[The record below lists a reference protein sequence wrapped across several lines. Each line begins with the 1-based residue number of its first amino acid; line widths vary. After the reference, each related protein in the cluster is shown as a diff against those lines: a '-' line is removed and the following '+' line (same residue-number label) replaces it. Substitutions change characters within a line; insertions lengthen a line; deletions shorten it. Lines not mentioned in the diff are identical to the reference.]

1 MDYDI
6 LHNWTVLR
14 ALMIFAIA
22 AAFLVFAGIVVCYKA
37 WRESDRRRDART
49 GDSSTSKH
57 RAGNIT
63 APVA

>member
-1 MDYDI
+1 MNFDI
-6 LHNWTVLR
+6 LHNLVLLR

-37 WRESDRRRDART
+37 WRDADRRKEARM
-49 GDSSTSKH
+49 GNSSTSKH
-57 RAGNIT
+57 SVGNIT